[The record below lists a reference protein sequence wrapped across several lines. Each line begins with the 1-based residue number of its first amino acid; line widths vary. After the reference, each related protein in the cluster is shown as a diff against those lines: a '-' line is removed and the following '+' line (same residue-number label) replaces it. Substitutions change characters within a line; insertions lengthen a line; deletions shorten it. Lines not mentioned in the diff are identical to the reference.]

1 MLRTSSEPGM
11 NTKQRHFVFQH
22 WHSVIHR
29 EIRDLASLEQIGARA
44 LSDPDVRDDA
54 TLQSMI
60 RADLEHRRAEFEP
73 EQPTQEPST
82 TAPESTPNVRPAPP
96 EEVRAAFDRLAQTLG
111 ECLERGDEGQT
122 RAVWGQMRAF
132 QEQNRGV
139 ISTAALEHYERLVG
153 KLRMHLEHLRDQ
165 IVALTQ
171 QAVAASRRGDEQAVD
186 QSMRRLLSI
195 HAAHPCLLDEN
206 GLDGIRDDII
216 QAADEHHEHQ
226 LTARK
231 LVERGRAV
239 AAGIKTLATVI
250 HEFHRV
256 ARSAPHTSEE
266 FHSAEA
272 AYLRA
277 IQEVRVHDKEWFAG
291 FVLELG
297 GLLAE
302 WTIPP
307 LGAEDRIDRFL
318 DRISASLGTIRA
330 EMRRIETEQDQAEG
344 NTGAPRVA

>member
-1 MLRTSSEPGM
+1 M
-11 NTKQRHFVFQH
+11 
-22 WHSVIHR
+22 
-29 EIRDLASLEQIGARA
+29 RA
-44 LSDPDVRDDA
+44 L
-54 TLQSMI
+54 
-60 RADLEHRRAEFEP
+60 
-73 EQPTQEPST
+73 QE
-82 TAPESTPNVRPAPP
+82 E
-96 EEVRAAFDRLAQTLG
+96 
-111 ECLERGDEGQT
+111 
-122 RAVWGQMRAF
+122 
-132 QEQNRGV
+132 NRGV
-139 ISTAALEHYERLVG
+139 IPAAALEHYERLVE
-153 KLRMHLEHLRDQ
+153 KLRTHLEHLRDE
-165 IVALTQ
+165 ILALTQ

-195 HAAHPCLLDEN
+195 HAAHPRLLDES
-206 GLDGIRDDII
+206 GLDEVRANII

-226 LTARK
+226 LMARE

-239 AAGIKTLATVI
+239 ASEIKRLAAVV

-307 LGAEDRIDRFL
+307 LGAERRIDRFL
-318 DRISASLGTIRA
+318 DRISASLNSIRA
-330 EMRRIETEQDQAEG
+330 EMREIETEQDQTEG
-344 NTGAPRVA
+344 NTDEPQGA

>member
-1 MLRTSSEPGM
+1 M
-11 NTKQRHFVFQH
+11 NTKQRDVVYQH
-22 WHSVIHR
+22 WRSVIHR
-29 EIRDLASLEQIGARA
+29 EIRDLASLEEIGARA

-60 RADLEHRRAEFEP
+60 RADLEQRRAEFEQ
-73 EQPTQEPST
+73 ERQTQETSAA
-82 TAPESTPNVRPAPP
+82 APESSPSVQPGPP
-96 EEVRAAFDRLAQTLG
+96 EEVRAAFDGLAQTLG
-111 ECLERGDEGQT
+111 ECLERGDEGQA
-122 RAVWGQMRAF
+122 RIVWGQMRAL
-132 QEQNRGV
+132 QEENRGV
-139 ISTAALEHYERLVG
+139 IPAAALEQYKRLVS
-153 KLRMHLEHLRDQ
+153 KLRSHLKHLRDQ
-165 IVALTQ
+165 IAALTQ

-195 HAAHPCLLDEN
+195 HAAHPRLLDEN
-206 GLDGIRDDII
+206 GLDEIRDNII
-216 QAADEHHEHQ
+216 QAADEHDQHQ

-239 AAGIKTLATVI
+239 KAEIKRLAAVV

-266 FHSAEA
+266 FHGAEA

-277 IQEVRVHDKEWFAG
+277 IQEVRLHDKEWFVG
-291 FVLELG
+291 FVLELA

-318 DRISASLGTIRA
+318 DRISASLSSIRA
-330 EMRRIETEQDQAEG
+330 EMREIETEQDQAEG
-344 NTGAPRVA
+344 STDAPRGA

>member
-1 MLRTSSEPGM
+1 M
-11 NTKQRHFVFQH
+11 NTKQRDVVFQR
-22 WHSVIHR
+22 WRSVIHH
-29 EIRDLASLEQIGARA
+29 ESRDLASLKQIGARA

-54 TLQSMI
+54 TLQSLI
-60 RADLEHRRAEFEP
+60 RAELEQRRAEFEL
-73 EQPTQEPST
+73 EQQTQEPST
-82 TAPESTPNVRPAPP
+82 AAPESRPDSRPAPP

-111 ECLERGDEGQT
+111 ECLERGDEDQT

-132 QEQNRGV
+132 QEENCGV
-139 ISTAALEHYERLVG
+139 IPAAALEQYERLVR
-153 KLRMHLEHLRDQ
+153 KLRTHLEHLRDQ
-165 IVALTQ
+165 IMALTQ
-171 QAVAASRRGDEQAVD
+171 QAVAASRRGDEQAVA

-195 HAAHPCLLDEN
+195 HAAHPRLLDES
-206 GLDGIRDDII
+206 GLDGIRDNII
-216 QAADEHHEHQ
+216 QAADEHQEHQ

-239 AAGIKTLATVI
+239 AAEVKRLAAVV

-266 FHSAEA
+266 FRGAEA

-277 IQEVRVHDKEWFAG
+277 IQEVRVHDTEWFVG

-307 LGAEDRIDRFL
+307 LGAKDQIDRFL
-318 DRISASLGTIRA
+318 DRISAGLNNIRA
-330 EMRRIETEQDQAEG
+330 EMRGIDAEQDQAEG
-344 NTGAPRVA
+344 NTDAPRGA

>member
-1 MLRTSSEPGM
+1 
-11 NTKQRHFVFQH
+11 
-22 WHSVIHR
+22 VIHR
-29 EIRDLASLEQIGARA
+29 ESRDLVSLKQIGARA
-44 LSDPDVRDDA
+44 LSDPDVRDDT
-54 TLQSMI
+54 TLQGLV
-60 RADLEHRRAEFEP
+60 RAELEQRRAELER
-73 EQPTQEPST
+73 EQQTQEPST
-82 TAPESTPNVRPAPP
+82 ASPESRPIVRPAPP
-96 EEVRAAFDRLAQTLG
+96 EEIRAAFDRLAQTLG
-111 ECLERGDEGQT
+111 ECLERGDEAQT
-122 RAVWGQMRAF
+122 RVVWGQMRAF

-139 ISTAALEHYERLVG
+139 IASAALEHYERLVEN
-153 KLRMHLEHLRDQ
+153 LRAHLEHLRNE

-171 QAVAASRRGDEQAVD
+171 EAVAASRRGDEQAVD
-186 QSMRRLLSI
+186 RAMRRLLSI
-195 HAAHPCLLDEN
+195 HVAHPRLLDES

-231 LVERGRAV
+231 LVERGRTV
-239 AAGIKTLATVI
+239 AAEIKRLTAVV

-256 ARSAPHTSEE
+256 ARSAPHTSKE
-266 FHSAEA
+266 FHNAEA

-277 IQEVRVHDKEWFAG
+277 IQEVRVHDKEWFVG

-318 DRISASLGTIRA
+318 DRISASLDSIRA
-330 EMRRIETEQDQAEG
+330 EMRVIDAEQDQAEG
-344 NTGAPRVA
+344 NADAPRGA

>member
-1 MLRTSSEPGM
+1 M
-11 NTKQRHFVFQH
+11 NTKQRDLVFQH
-22 WHSVIHR
+22 WRSVMQR
-29 EIRDLASLEQIGARA
+29 EIRDLTSLEQIGARA

-60 RADLEHRRAEFEP
+60 RADLEQRRAEFVP
-73 EQPTQEPST
+73 EQQTQEPST
-82 TAPESTPNVRPAPP
+82 AAPESRPNVRPAPP

-111 ECLERGDEGQT
+111 ECLERGDEDQT
-122 RAVWGQMRAF
+122 RAAWGQMRAL
-132 QEQNRGV
+132 QEENRGV
-139 ISTAALEHYERLVG
+139 IPTAALEQYERLVE
-153 KLRMHLEHLRDQ
+153 KLRTHLEHIRDQ
-165 IVALTQ
+165 VVALAQ
-171 QAVAASRRGDEQAVD
+171 QAVTASRRGDEQAVD

-195 HAAHPCLLDEN
+195 HVAHPCLLDES

-216 QAADEHHEHQ
+216 QATDEHHEHQ

-239 AAGIKTLATVI
+239 AAEIKRLAAVV

-277 IQEVRVHDKEWFAG
+277 IQEVRVHDKEWFVG

-318 DRISASLGTIRA
+318 DRISASLDSIRA
-330 EMRRIETEQDQAEG
+330 EMRDIETEQDQTEG
-344 NTGAPRVA
+344 NTDAPRGA